1 MDNAFKEIEKL
12 GGIPTEASYPYVSG
26 AGKKEACETSKA
38 KVATLTGFT
47 DVPTKSETG
56 LVAALDKGPVS
67 VAVEADK
74 SVFQSYKSG
83 VIKSILCGTNL
94 DHGVLAVGYG
104 TDAGTDYYKVK
115 NSWGATWGVE
125 GYLKIERGHNT
136 CGIETQ
142 PSYPTGVKPLGP
154 TPPGPTPPSAYEK
167 QQVFDEKVSSTV
179 SSFISFH
186 SFIHS
191 LTSSRFSPSP
201 GPTPPGPT
209 PPPPGPEPAATHYG
223 DPYAGPCMADELNI
237 TVTGAGGAFCG
248 ASCGLFKKCPEDK
261 PATAVGGTPDCALED
276 SATDKKYCA
285 LMCTPSLNGPE
296 CGTKATC
303 KTVQAGVG
311 ICTFDS

>member
-154 TPPGPTPPSAYEK
+154 TPPGPTPPGAYEK
-167 QQVFDEKVSSTV
+167 QQVFDEKVPSTV
-179 SSFISFH
+179 S
-186 SFIHS
+186 FIH
-191 LTSSRFSPSP
+191 
-201 GPTPPGPT
+201 
-209 PPPPGPEPAATHYG
+209 
-223 DPYAGPCMADELNI
+223 
-237 TVTGAGGAFCG
+237 
-248 ASCGLFKKCPEDK
+248 
-261 PATAVGGTPDCALED
+261 
-276 SATDKKYCA
+276 
-285 LMCTPSLNGPE
+285 
-296 CGTKATC
+296 
-303 KTVQAGVG
+303 
-311 ICTFDS
+311 